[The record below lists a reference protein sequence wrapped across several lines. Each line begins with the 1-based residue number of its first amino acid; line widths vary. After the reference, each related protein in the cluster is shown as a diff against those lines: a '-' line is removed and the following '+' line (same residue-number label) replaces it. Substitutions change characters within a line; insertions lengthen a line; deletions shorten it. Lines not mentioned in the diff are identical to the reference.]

1 MSKYTTEVRYI
12 CEHYAGLDESK
23 GFNNVAEI
31 IESARTKIFDFNF
44 PIFNEEYRSVIETKI
59 LKHYYTREIGAES
72 VGLWKLWLDTRL
84 NEIMPYY
91 NQLYESTLIEFNPL
105 NDVNLTT
112 DRNGELAG
120 ERQDRNGLS
129 ETNNKTE
136 NTTSHSESTTNTENT
151 GETSNSGTT
160 SNSVSGNDWD
170 YYSDTP
176 QGGINGIENNTYL
189 TNVRHTTNA
198 STNNGTSSNSGETT
212 NEGSVENETDAT
224 LGVTG
229 SLTKNITDNKNSNYN
244 NTEEWLEHITG
255 KRGST
260 TYSKML
266 QEYRDTFLNID
277 MKIINDLSDLFMNV
291 W

>member
-31 IESARTKIFDFNF
+31 IASARTKIFDFNF

-112 DRNGELAG
+112 DKNGELAG
-120 ERQDRNGLS
+120 ERQDRNGLN
-129 ETNNKTE
+129 ETNNR
-136 NTTSHSESTTNTENT
+136 
-151 GETSNSGTT
+151 TT
-160 SNSVSGNDWD
+160 SNTSHGESTSDSSASGTSSGTITENKWD

-176 QGGINGIENNTYL
+176 QGGINGLDANTYL
-189 TNVRHTTNA
+189 TNARHN
-198 STNNGTSSNSGETT
+198 SNGETNSGTT
-212 NEGSVENETDAT
+212 SNTGSVENENDITSNGTDNNT
-224 LGVTG
+224 RNV
-229 SLTKNITDNKNSNYN
+229 TDNKNSNYS

-255 KRGST
+255 KRGSI

-277 MKIINDLSDLFMNV
+277 MKIISDLSDLFMNV

>member
-12 CEHYAGLDESK
+12 CEHYAGLDESV
-23 GFNNVAEI
+23 GFNSVEEV
-31 IESARTKIFDFNF
+31 IENSRAKIFDFDF
-44 PIFNEEYRSVIETKI
+44 PIFDETYRSVLETKI

-72 VGLWKLWLDTRL
+72 VGLWKLWLNTRL
-84 NEIMPYY
+84 NEIMPFY
-91 NQLYESTLIEFNPL
+91 NKWYQSELLEFNPL
-105 NDVNLTT
+105 HDVDVTT
-112 DRNGELAG
+112 TRNGELAG

-151 GETSNSGTT
+151 QETSNSGTT
-160 SNSVSGNDWD
+160 SNSNNGNDWD

-189 TNVRHTTNA
+189 TNVRHVTNA
-198 STNNGTSSNSGETT
+198 NTNNGTSSNSGETT
-212 NEGSVENETDAT
+212 NEGSAENETDAT

-255 KRGST
+255 KRGT
-260 TYSKML
+260 TSYSKL
-266 QEYRDTFLNID
+266 LLEYRQTMLNID
-277 MKIINDLSDLFMNV
+277 MKVIDELSDLFMNV

>member
-23 GFNNVAEI
+23 GYNNVAEI
-31 IESARTKIFDFNF
+31 IAGSRTKIFDFSF
-44 PIFNEEYRSVIETKI
+44 PIFDETYRSVLETKI

-105 NDVNLTT
+105 NDVSLTT

-120 ERQDRNGLS
+120 ERQDRNGLN
-129 ETNNKTE
+129 ETNNR
-136 NTTSHSESTTNTENT
+136 
-151 GETSNSGTT
+151 TT
-160 SNSVSGNDWD
+160 SNTSHGESTSDTSASGTSSGTITENKWD

-176 QGGINGIENNTYL
+176 QGGINGLDANTYL
-189 TNVRHTTNA
+189 TNARHN
-198 STNNGTSSNSGETT
+198 TNNETNSSTTSNT
-212 NEGSVENETDAT
+212 GSVENENDITSSGTDNNT
-224 LGVTG
+224 RNV
-229 SLTKNITDNKNSNYN
+229 TDNKNSNYS

>member
-31 IESARTKIFDFNF
+31 IESSRTKIFDFSF
-44 PIFNEEYRSVIETKI
+44 PMFDETYRSVLETKI

-105 NDVNLTT
+105 NDVSLTT

-120 ERQDRNGLS
+120 ERQDRNAIN
-129 ETNNKTE
+129 ETNNR
-136 NTTSHSESTTNTENT
+136 
-151 GETSNSGTT
+151 TT
-160 SNSVSGNDWD
+160 SNTSHGESTSDSSASGTSSGTNSENKWD
-170 YYSDTP
+170 YFSDTP
-176 QGGINGIENNTYL
+176 QGGINGLDTNTYL
-189 TNVRHTTNA
+189 TNARHN
-198 STNNGTSSNSGETT
+198 TNNETNSGTTSSTGN
-212 NEGSVENETDAT
+212 VENENDITSSGTDNNT
-224 LGVTG
+224 RNV
-229 SLTKNITDNKNSNYN
+229 SDNKNSSYN